1 MTEIRIHA
9 KIFEENPTFRR
20 GIVIARN
27 MDNQGHSRELEDMLG
42 NAIAQAAQQPI
53 DLKADPRTTAWNEA
67 HRQFRSN
74 PNKFP
79 PAHCALLKRVQK
91 PNAKIPFI
99 NKVVAIM
106 NINSIRDV
114 TPVGGDDVMRASG
127 SLELRYA
134 DGSET
139 FTPLG
144 NPDVKEQPVP
154 GEVIY
159 VVAESKEVMC
169 RRWNWRN
176 GHATRITEDTR
187 VIVMNIDGLGEDSE
201 TRSTVT
207 RDRVARMLEG
217 YCQAKVT
224 TTFLTSSQPTSQF
237 DL

>member
-1 MTEIRIHA
+1 MAEIRIHA

-42 NAIAQAAQQPI
+42 NTIAQAAQQPV
-53 DLKADPRTTAWNEA
+53 DLKADPRTTAWNDA

-114 TPVGGDDVMRASG
+114 IPVGGDDVMRARG

-159 VVAESKEVMC
+159 VVAESKAVMC

-187 VIVMNIDGLGEDSE
+187 LIVMNIDGLGEDSE

-207 RDRVARMLEG
+207 RDRVAEMLEG

-224 TTFLTSSQPTSQF
+224 TALLTSSQPTYQF

>member
-1 MTEIRIHA
+1 MTEIRIHS
-9 KIFEENPTFRR
+9 KIFEEYPTFRR

-27 MDNQGHSRELEDMLG
+27 MDNQGHSRELEDMLSA
-42 NAIAQAAQQPI
+42 AIAQAAQQPI
-53 DLKADPRTTAWNEA
+53 DIKADPRTTAWIEA
-67 HRQFRSN
+67 HRQFQSN

-99 NKVVAIM
+99 NKVVAVM
-106 NINSIRDV
+106 NINSIRDIN
-114 TPVGGDDVMRASG
+114 PVGGDDVMRAGG

-134 DGSET
+134 DGTET

-159 VVAESKEVMC
+159 VVAESNEVMC

-176 GHATRITEDTR
+176 GHATRIAEDTR
-187 VIVMNIDGLGEDSE
+187 VIVMNIDGIGEDSE
-201 TRSTVT
+201 ARSTAT
-207 RDRVARMLEG
+207 RDRVAQMLET
-217 YCQAKVT
+217 YCQAEVAT
-224 TTFLTSSQPTSQF
+224 TCLTPSQPVYQF

>member
-42 NAIAQAAQQPI
+42 NAIAQAAQQPV
-53 DLKADPRTTAWNEA
+53 DLKADPRTTAWTEA